1 MNMNSQVGIS
11 EDQLANRRKDNM
23 MKVTISRAAKRADQ
37 IVAAI
42 ADRLNGNAARRRTI
56 KQRLTVAMMATERHT
71 LLLLE
76 PPRSAPPASP
86 RVTTFSN
93 GALSFTAPQF
103 DNRVEPSHA

>member
-42 ADRLNGNAARRRTI
+42 ADRLNGNAARSRAI
-56 KQRLTVAMMATERHT
+56 KQRLHLAMMATDRHQIVAARAAQKRT
-71 LLLLE
+71 
-76 PPRSAPPASP
+76 AGI
-86 RVTTFSN
+86 TKY
-93 GALSFTAPQF
+93 GALLHWRAEFHRNA
-103 DNRVEPSHA
+103 V

>member
-1 MNMNSQVGIS
+1 MTNQVGIS

-56 KQRLTVAMMATERHT
+56 KQRLAVAMMATERHQIVAARAAQKRT
-71 LLLLE
+71 AGITKHSALLHWRIQFH
-76 PPRSAPPASP
+76 RSA
-86 RVTTFSN
+86 V
-93 GALSFTAPQF
+93 
-103 DNRVEPSHA
+103 

>member
-42 ADRLNGNAARRRTI
+42 ADRLNGNAARRRAI
-56 KQRLTVAMMATERHT
+56 KQRLHLAMMATDRHQIVAARAAQKRT
-71 LLLLE
+71 
-76 PPRSAPPASP
+76 AGI
-86 RVTTFSN
+86 TKY
-93 GALSFTAPQF
+93 GALLHWRAEFHRNA
-103 DNRVEPSHA
+103 V

>member
-1 MNMNSQVGIS
+1 MTNQVGIS

-56 KQRLTVAMMATERHT
+56 KQRLAVAMMATERHHIVAARAAQKRT
-71 LLLLE
+71 TGLTTSNNLLKWRAELH
-76 PPRSAPPASP
+76 RAA
-86 RVTTFSN
+86 V
-93 GALSFTAPQF
+93 
-103 DNRVEPSHA
+103 

>member
-1 MNMNSQVGIS
+1 MTNHVGIS

-56 KQRLTVAMMATERHT
+56 KQRLTVAMMATERHQIVAARAAQLRNT
-71 LLLLE
+71 GLTTSNNLLKWRAELH
-76 PPRSAPPASP
+76 RAA
-86 RVTTFSN
+86 V
-93 GALSFTAPQF
+93 
-103 DNRVEPSHA
+103 